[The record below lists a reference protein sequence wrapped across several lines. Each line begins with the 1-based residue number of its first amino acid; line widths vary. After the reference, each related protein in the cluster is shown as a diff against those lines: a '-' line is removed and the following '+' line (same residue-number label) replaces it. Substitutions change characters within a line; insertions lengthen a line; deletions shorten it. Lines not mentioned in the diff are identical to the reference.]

1 MQPPRQVSLVVFD
14 EAEVLDVSGPYE
26 VFTVAGRRHGL
37 DPFRVA
43 LVAEGA
49 GPVMLRNGFAVQPQ
63 YTIQTAPPA
72 DLLIVPGGF
81 GTRREMYNARLIEWL
96 RREAEAAELVLSVC
110 TGALLLGKAGLLNG
124 LEVTTHHGA
133 YNLLREVAPLAR
145 VREGER
151 FVDNGRIIVAAGV
164 SAGIDMALHVVERLL
179 GNELAEEA
187 AAYMEYRWDRNE
199 GGLREEGI

>member
-1 MQPPRQVSLVVFD
+1 
-14 EAEVLDVSGPYE
+14 
-26 VFTVAGRRHGL
+26 
-37 DPFRVA
+37 
-43 LVAEGA
+43 
-49 GPVMLRNGFAVQPQ
+49 MLRNGFAVQPQ